1 MTVLESNKL
10 ANWQTGKLENWQTGN
25 WKTGNWQLQGMPSTP
40 RSLSEHIG
48 KKTTRH
54 HPQKQP
60 KNRMS
65 SPNSV

>member
-10 ANWQTGKLENWQTGN
+10 ANWKTGKLENWPTGN
-25 WKTGNWQLQGMPSTP
+25 WKLANWQLQGMPSTP